1 MSRESSMETRAAWY
15 YLQESRQIG
24 PYTRGEL
31 ETLLE
36 RGVISAE
43 TLVWTKDR
51 CWEPIGGLPQVPEP
65 RARERGRTWMLLL
78 AAALFCGGLSFQA
91 NSPSPSRAGND
102 AAMLI
107 SPEISYD
114 KMQALEVAA
123 LPVPM
128 ELVRAPV
135 PSAGNQLVQEYWRA
149 IAHSKVIG
157 RYEYYLR
164 RSPSGSFAAD
174 AAERIKELSSEAL
187 PEQPGVKRKKAQT
200 PIRSRPRP
208 AKASPKPNAPVV
220 AKKIDRRCWS
230 RNIEECRD
238 RCRNGERLAC
248 HKLVRLGG

>member
-1 MSRESSMETRAAWY
+1 METRAAWY

-24 PYTRGEL
+24 PCTRGEL

-51 CWEPIGGLPQVPEP
+51 CWEPIGGLPHVPEP

-128 ELVRAPV
+128 EQVRAPV

-164 RSPSGSFAAD
+164 RSPSGSFAE
-174 AAERIKELSSEAL
+174 AAAARIQELRSEAL
-187 PEQPGVKRKKAQT
+187 PQQPKLKPKKTRVASQLARPKKAQ
-200 PIRSRPRP
+200 
-208 AKASPKPNAPVV
+208 ASLAPPVL
-220 AKKIDRRCWS
+220 AKKNERRCWS
-230 RNIEECRD
+230 RDIAECRE
-238 RCRNGERLAC
+238 RCRNGEKMAC
-248 HKLVRLGG
+248 QKLVRLGG

>member
-1 MSRESSMETRAAWY
+1 METNAWY

-31 ETLLE
+31 EALLE
-36 RGVISAE
+36 RGALSAE
-43 TLVWTKDR
+43 TLVWTKHR
-51 CWEPIGGLPQVPEP
+51 CWEPIGGLPQVAEP
-65 RARERGRTWMLLL
+65 LTRERRRTWMLLL

-128 ELVRAPV
+128 EVRAPV

-164 RSPSGSFAAD
+164 RSPSGSFAE
-174 AAERIKELSSEAL
+174 AAAARIQELRSEAL
-187 PEQPGVKRKKAQT
+187 PQPKLKPKKKKVASQAA
-200 PIRSRPRP
+200 RP
-208 AKASPKPNAPVV
+208 KKVQASLAPPVL
-220 AKKIDRRCWS
+220 AKKNERRCWS
-230 RNIEECRD
+230 RDIEECRE
-238 RCRNGERLAC
+238 RCRNGEKMAC
-248 HKLVRLGG
+248 QKLVRLGG

>member
-1 MSRESSMETRAAWY
+1 MESEAAWY
-15 YLQESRQIG
+15 YLQDSRQIG
-24 PYTRGEL
+24 PYRRSEL
-31 ETLLE
+31 EGLLM
-36 RGVISAE
+36 RGVISAD
-43 TLVWTKDR
+43 TLVWKKNR
-51 CWEPIGGLPQVPEP
+51 SWEPIGSELQIQGRVAPQP
-65 RARERGRTWMLLL
+65 RRAWMLLL
-78 AAALFCGGLSFQA
+78 AAALFCGGLSYKVTTPGRSGA
-91 NSPSPSRAGND
+91 VDNTV
-102 AAMLI
+102 L
-107 SPEISYD
+107 
-114 KMQALEVAA
+114 VAA
-123 LPVPM
+123 SEVPTAGM
-128 ELVRAPV
+128 QRVEPFSPPLAAVQPRV